1 MDVRI
6 VTFPETRVAAIA
18 HTGSPGT
25 EHDTVRKLIAW
36 KLERQLTDPAKHRHY
51 GLHYADPGN
60 VAPDAYRADFCLSF
74 DGIVGPNPFGIFE
87 LVIPEMR
94 CAFARDVGSRS
105 NNRAAASLYERWLPS
120 SGESLSGYPMIFHYV
135 NTGPDVKE
143 DEAITDVYLPLA

>member
-1 MDVRI
+1 MCI
-6 VTFPETRVAAIA
+6 VTFSETRVAAIT
-18 HTGSPGT
+18 HTGSPGN
-25 EHDTVRKLIAW
+25 EHYTFRKLIAW

-51 GLHYADPGN
+51 GLHYADPGS

-74 DGIVGPNPFGIFE
+74 DGIVGQNPFGIFE
-87 LVIPEMR
+87 MVIPEMR

-120 SGESLSGYPMIFHYV
+120 SGESLSEYPMIFHYV

-143 DEAITDVYLPLA
+143 DEAITDVYLPLK